1 MNTPLLNILIAEDQ
15 VDLAKNISDFLAPKG
30 HVLDFAYDGMQALEF
45 GLSNHYDLI
54 ILDIMM
60 PKLDGLQ
67 VCKQIREKADRHIP
81 ILMLTARDTL
91 EDKIEGFNFGA
102 DDYLTK
108 PFALPELEMRCL
120 ALSRRHLLQTNHIIE
135 IGELKVDRKEKSVTR
150 GQKRIKL
157 NSKLFQILLVLAE
170 AYPNPVTRSE
180 LCQKLWHD
188 DPTES
193 DALRSHI
200 YQLRQ
205 QLDKPFAQPML
216 KTMHGVGFALVSSA

>member
-1 MNTPLLNILIAEDQ
+1 MNTALLNILIAEDQ

-60 PKLDGLQ
+60 PKLDGLE

-150 GQKRIKL
+150 GQKGIKL

-216 KTMHGVGFALVSSA
+216 KTMHGVGFALVSST

>member
-15 VDLAKNISDFLAPKG
+15 VDLAKNISDFLTPKG
-30 HVLDFAYDGMQALEF
+30 HVLDFAYDGKQALTF

-60 PKLDGLQ
+60 PKLDGLE

-120 ALSRRHLLQTNHIIE
+120 ALSRRHLLQTTHIIE
-135 IGELKVDRKEKSVTR
+135 IGELRVDRKEKSVMR
-150 GQKRIKL
+150 GQHNIKL

-205 QLDKPFAQPML
+205 LLDKPFDQPML
-216 KTMHGVGFALVSSA
+216 KTMHGVGFALVSPT

>member
-170 AYPNPVTRSE
+170 AYPNPVTCSE